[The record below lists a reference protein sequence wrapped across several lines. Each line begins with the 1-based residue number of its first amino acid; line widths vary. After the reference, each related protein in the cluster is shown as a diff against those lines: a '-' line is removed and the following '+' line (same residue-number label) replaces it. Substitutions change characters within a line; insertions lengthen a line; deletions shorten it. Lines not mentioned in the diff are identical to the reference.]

1 MQEEPQNG
9 KGPSLHGN
17 TEEARRGEKMD
28 LQTVQNRISGTAAAI
43 TALQIA
49 IDDGIEN
56 GGGPSARVTSAA
68 LELYADL
75 LEEAA
80 AALEEIQ
87 HERRNKG

>member
-1 MQEEPQNG
+1 MVTQ
-9 KGPSLHGN
+9 
-17 TEEARRGEKMD
+17 EEARRGEKMD

-43 TALQIA
+43 TGLQIA

-87 HERRNKG
+87 HERRNNE